1 MISENE
7 LLEQISIFKVP
18 DKTPV
23 IVHSSLKSI
32 GCIDGGAETLLSVLR
47 KHFCK
52 NGGLLC
58 IPTHTW
64 DSLVLDLT
72 SPKSNIGA
80 LPTVAAC
87 HPDGIRSLHPTHSIT
102 VFGEGADKFVENEI
116 FSDTPTNPDSCYGSI
131 YNQNGYVLLI
141 GVDQRKNTLI
151 HCFEE
156 MMSVKGR
163 LTEDK
168 IETTIIHKD
177 GREEKRMLYW
187 FDESKIPD
195 VSVFFDKFEPA
206 FRHYGCIIDG
216 KLGNADV
223 QLCNARKMKEVM
235 DIIYK
240 RANGKELLSDNTP
253 LDEVLYI

>member
-1 MISENE
+1 MITENE
-7 LLEQISIFKVP
+7 LVEQLSVFKVP

-32 GCIDGGAETLLSVLR
+32 GYVDGGAETLLSALK

-64 DSLVLDLT
+64 ISMVLDLT
-72 SPKSNIGA
+72 ASESNLGA
-80 LPTVAAC
+80 LPTAAAC
-87 HPDGIRSLHPTHSIT
+87 HPDGVRSIHPTHSIT
-102 VFGEGADKFVENEI
+102 VFGDRADKFVENEN
-116 FSDTPTNPDSCYGSI
+116 FSDTPTNPNGCYGNI
-131 YNQNGYVLLI
+131 YKQNGYILLI

-156 MMSVKGR
+156 MLGVKGR
-163 LTEDK
+163 LTDEK
-168 IETTIIHKD
+168 IEARIIHKD
-177 GREEKRMLYW
+177 GREEIRKLHW
-187 FDESKIPD
+187 FDESKISD
-195 VSVFFDKFEPA
+195 VSKFFDKFEPA

-223 QLCNARKMKEVM
+223 QLCNARKMKSVM
-235 DIIYK
+235 DIIYE
-240 RANGKELLSDNTP
+240 RAQGKELLSDNTP
-253 LDEVLYI
+253 LDESLYV